1 MGVFRGGL
9 STVISPPLSRS
20 RSTRRLI
27 SRLTPIFRRVPLG
40 RGKVRL
46 LAFQDRW
53 RSSIQTKVVDDFVV
67 VAACW
72 IHHRGTFT
80 KGSTFRF
87 FLAAA
92 SSNSDCLR
100 SAEASITHAS

>member
-1 MGVFRGGL
+1 MGVFRVDR

-27 SRLTPIFRRVPLG
+27 SRLTPNFLRFPLG
-40 RGKVRL
+40 RGKVGL

-53 RSSIQTKVVDDFVV
+53 RSSIQTRVVDDFVV

-87 FLAAA
+87 FLGA
-92 SSNSDCLR
+92 SSSDSDCLR
-100 SAEASITHAS
+100 SAKASITHAS